1 MNENKSVRKLL
12 EEGYEL
18 ISPAQK
24 EAKRKYVE
32 RMVSNEQ
39 FVMVKEGFAE
49 VKTHLSLEQ
58 SGVLMLLVGFVKLN
72 EDGNL
77 YIEKDRKLERMTVRD
92 VENLIGKS
100 TAQTRKVLA
109 ELETLSLIERNK
121 EGRNVYVSLGASFF
135 NCGIYEG
142 KERFV
147 KVYKTHLKD
156 VAKQLTLSELGL
168 LMLLLTH
175 VHYKTHLLVD
185 NPQESDPKKLVIWQR
200 KHIADELG
208 VSLDFV
214 KRAIPKLRKVKAL
227 MEIKATKTGILLSPA
242 LACKQAY
249 KPKLEDIQ
257 IYIDECSFSKD
268 NFKK

>member
-1 MNENKSVRKLL
+1 MNIEKSAKELL
-12 EEGYEL
+12 QEGYEI
-18 ISPAQK
+18 ISPTQK
-24 EAKRKYVE
+24 ETRRKYVD
-32 RMVSNEQ
+32 RLKSNEQ
-39 FVMVKEGFAE
+39 FVMVKGGFSE

-58 SGVLMLLVGFVKLN
+58 SGVLMLLMSCVKLN
-72 EDGNL
+72 ENGDL
-77 YIEKDRKLERMTVRD
+77 YIEKDRKLERMTTRD
-92 VENLIGKS
+92 VDSLIGKS
-100 TAQTRKVLA
+100 KAQTNRVLE
-109 ELETLSLIERNK
+109 ELEALSLIERNK
-121 EGRNVYVSLGASFF
+121 EGRSVYVSLGASFF

-147 KVYKTHLKD
+147 KVYKAHLKD

-185 NPQESDPKKLVIWQR
+185 NPEESDPSKLVIWQR
-200 KHIADELG
+200 KHIAEELG
-208 VSLDFV
+208 CSIDFV

-257 IYIDECSFSKD
+257 DYIDECSFSKE

>member
-1 MNENKSVRKLL
+1 MNIEKSAKELL
-12 EEGYEL
+12 QEGFEI

-24 EAKRKYVE
+24 EAKRKYVD
-32 RMVSNEQ
+32 RLKSNEQ
-39 FVMVKEGFAE
+39 FVMVKGGFAE
-49 VKTHLSLEQ
+49 VKSHLSLEQ
-58 SGVLMLLVGFVKLN
+58 SGVLMLLMSFVKLN

-77 YIEKDRKLERMTVRD
+77 YIEKNRKLERMTTTD
-92 VENLIGKS
+92 IADLIGKTKS
-100 TAQTRKVLA
+100 QANRVLS
-109 ELETLSLIERNK
+109 ELEALSLIERNK

-185 NPQESDPKKLVIWQR
+185 NPEESDPSKLVIWQR
-200 KHIADELG
+200 KHIAEELG
-208 VSLDFV
+208 CSIDFV

-227 MEIKATKTGILLSPA
+227 MEIKATKTGILMSPA

-257 IYIDECSFSKD
+257 NYIDECSFSKD
-268 NFKK
+268 NFKE